1 MFPSF
6 ATSPL
11 NPPRYKLNFN
21 GIKQPVKLVQPVVPV
36 VKVDLKVPPN
46 ANAIHYFLTK

>member
-6 ATSPL
+6 ASSPL
-11 NPPRYKLNFN
+11 NPPRNKLIFNVINYKP
-21 GIKQPVKLVQPVVPV
+21 PVAPV

-46 ANAIHYFLTK
+46 SNAIHYFLTK